1 MELSMALKERLNS
14 SSLENLRQAAVLEF
28 TEEVFESDNYCSL
41 EVLTPD
47 EHQLY
52 IVNRNDRTLTILG
65 ISKDMAVTKET
76 LFTQRIISMKEWF
89 VDYSMSDNTP
99 PRKLEIELMGG
110 RTLLIEPGLSTSQEK
125 NYKKP
130 EFSNQVNEDFE
141 RLIAALKNTVFL

>member
-1 MELSMALKERLNS
+1 MSIELKERLKS
-14 SSLENLRQAAVLEF
+14 SSQENLRQAAVLEF
-28 TEEVFESDNYCSL
+28 SEEVFESDNYCSL
-41 EVLTPD
+41 EVLTP
-47 EHQLY
+47 EQQQLY

-76 LFTQRIISMKEWF
+76 LFAQRILSLKEWF

-99 PRKLEIELMGG
+99 PKKLEVELMGG
-110 RTLLIEPGLSTSQEK
+110 RTLLIEPGLSSSQEK

-141 RLIAALKNTVFL
+141 HLIAALKNTVIL

>member
-1 MELSMALKERLNS
+1 MSIELKERLNS
-14 SSLENLRQAAVLEF
+14 SSLENLRQAAILEF

-47 EHQLY
+47 EQQLY

-99 PRKLEIELMGG
+99 PRKLEVELMGG

-141 RLIAALKNTVFL
+141 HLIAALKNTVIL

>member
-1 MELSMALKERLNS
+1 MALKERLNS

-28 TEEVFESDNYCSL
+28 TEDVFESDNYCSL

-99 PRKLEIELMGG
+99 PRKLEIVLMGG

-141 RLIAALKNTVFL
+141 RLIAALKNTVIL

>member
-1 MELSMALKERLNS
+1 MSMALKERLNS
-14 SSLENLRQAAVLEF
+14 SSLENLRQVAVLEF
-28 TEEVFESDNYCSL
+28 TDEVFESDNYCSL

-47 EHQLY
+47 EHQLF

-141 RLIAALKNTVFL
+141 RLIAALKNTVIL

>member
-1 MELSMALKERLNS
+1 MSIELKERLKS
-14 SSLENLRQAAVLEF
+14 SSQENLRQAAVLEF
-28 TEEVFESDNYCSL
+28 SEEVFESDNYCSL
-41 EVLTPD
+41 EVLTP
-47 EHQLY
+47 EQQQLY

-76 LFTQRIISMKEWF
+76 LFTQRIISLKEWF

-99 PRKLEIELMGG
+99 PKKLEVELMGG
-110 RTLLIEPGLSTSQEK
+110 RTLLIEPGLSSSQEK

-141 RLIAALKNTVFL
+141 HLIAALKNTVIL

>member
-1 MELSMALKERLNS
+1 MSIELKERLKS
-14 SSLENLRQAAVLEF
+14 SSQENLRQAAVLEF
-28 TEEVFESDNYCSL
+28 SEEVFESDNYCSL
-41 EVLTPD
+41 EVLTP
-47 EHQLY
+47 EQQKLY

-76 LFTQRIISMKEWF
+76 LFAQRILSLKEWF

-99 PRKLEIELMGG
+99 PKKLEVELMGG
-110 RTLLIEPGLSTSQEK
+110 RTLLIEPGLSISQEK

-141 RLIAALKNTVFL
+141 HLIAALKNTIIL

>member
-1 MELSMALKERLNS
+1 MKLSIELKERLNS
-14 SSLENLRQAAVLEF
+14 SSQENLRQAAVLEF
-28 TEEVFESDNYCSL
+28 TEEVFESDNFRSL

-47 EHQLY
+47 EQQLY
-52 IVNRNDRTLTILG
+52 IVNRNDRTLTILA

-99 PRKLEIELMGG
+99 PRKLEVELMGG
-110 RTLLIEPGLSTSQEK
+110 RTLLIEPGLSSSQER

-141 RLIAALKNTVFL
+141 RLIAALKNTVIL

>member
-1 MELSMALKERLNS
+1 MALKERLNS
-14 SSLENLRQAAVLEF
+14 SSLENLRQVAVLEF
-28 TEEVFESDNYCSL
+28 TDEVFESDNYCSL

-47 EHQLY
+47 EHQLF

-141 RLIAALKNTVFL
+141 RLIAALKNTVIL

>member
-1 MELSMALKERLNS
+1 MSMALKERLNS

-28 TEEVFESDNYCSL
+28 TEDVFESDNYCSL

-99 PRKLEIELMGG
+99 PRKLEIVLMGG

-141 RLIAALKNTVFL
+141 RLIAALKNTVIL